1 VLVVSSW
8 FNSFALYFL
17 GALGG
22 LVFGTPARMAGLF
35 SRLAVHKV
43 KLAPAARFVR
53 FDYIEFD
60 GWADSMGKRN
70 LALSSRAGLALVDC
84 GPQEGIKR
92 VANHCVL

>member
-1 VLVVSSW
+1 
-8 FNSFALYFL
+8 
-17 GALGG
+17 
-22 LVFGTPARMAGLF
+22 
-35 SRLAVHKV
+35 LAVQKNDLTIFKFLAAPAVEV
-43 KLAPAARFVR
+43 KQAPAARFVR

-70 LALSSRAGLALVDC
+70 LALSSRAGLALVDS